1 MLSADN
7 GACYDESEMCAQFA
21 RQGRCT
27 NSALYKYANHCKKS
41 CGLCG
46 KLRPVNGSTYLS
58 GFTQGT
64 VVKTN

>member
-46 KLRPVNGSTYLS
+46 KLRDLHLIDVSS
-58 GFTQGT
+58 MSQF
-64 VVKTN
+64 V